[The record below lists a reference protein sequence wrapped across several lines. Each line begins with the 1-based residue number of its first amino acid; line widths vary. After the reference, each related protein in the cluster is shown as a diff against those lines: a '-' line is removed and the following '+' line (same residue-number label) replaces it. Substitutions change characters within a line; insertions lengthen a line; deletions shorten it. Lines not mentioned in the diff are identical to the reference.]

1 MKFLNK
7 INISIYSII
16 IIFLSLISGLF
27 KEFIVISIIIL
38 FHEFGH
44 FIFLYK
50 YDWNVKE
57 IKIYPF
63 GGVCLLNEKIDKPL
77 KEEFVISIMGLI
89 FQELLFLIIFILKN
103 NNIINSYIYNLFKNY
118 NLAILL
124 FNLLPI
130 IPLDGSKIFNVIV
143 NKIFNFR
150 VSYMINIVISIIF
163 LSVFFINFK
172 NDSSYY
178 LIIIFLLFKI
188 IYNYKNRYIIFNR
201 FILEKKIYK
210 NEYKNFKKI
219 KDIKKM
225 SRNKRH
231 LIKTNN
237 SYVTEKSYMNNL
249 KSS

>member
-7 INISIYSII
+7 INISVYSII

-50 YDWNVKE
+50 YKWNIKE

-63 GGVCLLNEKIDKPL
+63 GGVCTLDEKIDKPL
-77 KEEFVISIMGLI
+77 KEEFIISIMGLI
-89 FQELLFLIIFILKN
+89 FQELLFLIVFILRKN
-103 NNIINSYIYNLFKNY
+103 LIIDSYIYELFKNY
-118 NLAILL
+118 NLAIFL

-150 VSYMINIVISIIF
+150 VSYMINIIISVLF
-163 LSVFFINFK
+163 LSIFFIYFK
-172 NDSSYY
+172 SDTSYY
-178 LIIIFLLFKI
+178 LIIILLLTQI

-201 FILEKKIYK
+201 FILEKKLYK
-210 NEYKNFKKI
+210 NEYKDFKKI
-219 KDIKKM
+219 KNIKKM

-237 SYVTEKSYMNNL
+237 FYVTEKSYMTNL
-249 KSS
+249 KK